1 MRKVSVI
8 IPIFRVEKFIERCA
22 ISLFE
27 QTLDSIEYIFV
38 DDTTPDKS
46 IEILTDV
53 LERYPQR
60 KPQVTILRHDVNKGL
75 PAARNSGLSVAGGE
89 YVFHCDSD
97 DYLESNALEQMLNV
111 AEKTDSDI
119 VWCDYYLSFS
129 MNERI
134 MVQPNYSNS
143 QEAIKGMLSGTMKY
157 NVWNKLAKRRLYV
170 DNSISFP
177 AGHSM
182 GEDMTMIKL
191 FAHAKKVAYI
201 NAPLYHYIRLNTD
214 AMTQSYSERKIA
226 DIEFNVAQTLD
237 YLLKNCKFDLTQE
250 FAFFKLSTK
259 LPLLI
264 SDKICNYRIWNE
276 LYPEANKYILKNKKQ
291 SVRIRV
297 LQWLASK
304 KVYSFVK
311 LYNIIL
317 NKLKNVLLYK

>member
-1 MRKVSVI
+1 MKIITII
-8 IPIFRVEKFIERCA
+8 IPIYGVEKYIERCA
-22 ISLFE
+22 TSLFE
-27 QTLDSIEYIFV
+27 QTLNNIEYIFV
-38 DDTTPDKS
+38 DDATPDKS
-46 IEILTDV
+46 IEILTNV

-60 KPQVTILRHDVNKGL
+60 KPQVTIIRHARNQGL
-75 PAARNSGLSVAGGE
+75 PAARNTGLAAAIGE

-97 DYLESNALEQMLNV
+97 DYLEKDALERMLII
-111 AEKTDSDI
+111 AENTDSDI

-129 MNERI
+129 SNERI
-134 MVQPNYSNS
+134 MTQPYYSNS
-143 QEAIKGMLSGTMKY
+143 QEAIKGMLSGCMKY
-157 NVWNKLAKRRLYV
+157 NVWNKLAKRRLYM

-226 DIEFNVAQTLD
+226 DIEFNVTQTLD

-250 FAFFKLSTK
+250 LAFFKLSTK

-264 SDKICNYRIWNE
+264 SDKMCNYRIWNE
-276 LYPEANKYILKNKKQ
+276 LYPETNKYILKNKKQ

-297 LQWLASK
+297 LQWFASK

-311 LYNIIL
+311 MYNIIL
-317 NKLKNVLLYK
+317 NKLIYGLLYK

>member
-1 MRKVSVI
+1 MSKVSVI

-22 ISLFE
+22 FSLFE

-250 FAFFKLSTK
+250 LAFFKLSTK

-264 SDKICNYRIWNE
+264 SDKMCNYRIWNE
-276 LYPEANKYILKNKKQ
+276 LYPETNKYILKNKKQ

-297 LQWLASK
+297 LQWFASK

-311 LYNIIL
+311 MYNIIL
-317 NKLKNVLLYK
+317 NKLIYGLLYK

>member
-304 KVYSFVK
+304 KVYSCVK

-317 NKLKNVLLYK
+317 NKLIYGLLYK

>member
-1 MRKVSVI
+1 MSKVSVI

-177 AGHSM
+177 AEHSM

-317 NKLKNVLLYK
+317 NKLIYGLLYK

>member
-1 MRKVSVI
+1 MSKVSVI

-134 MVQPNYSNS
+134 MAQPNYSNS

-170 DNSISFP
+170 NNSISFP

-317 NKLKNVLLYK
+317 NKLIYGLLYK

>member
-1 MRKVSVI
+1 MSKVSVI

-264 SDKICNYRIWNE
+264 SDKICNYRIWN
-276 LYPEANKYILKNKKQ
+276 
-291 SVRIRV
+291 
-297 LQWLASK
+297 
-304 KVYSFVK
+304 
-311 LYNIIL
+311 
-317 NKLKNVLLYK
+317 

>member
-1 MRKVSVI
+1 MSKVSVI

-157 NVWNKLAKRRLYV
+157 NVWNKLAKRRLYM

-317 NKLKNVLLYK
+317 NKLIYGLLYK

>member
-1 MRKVSVI
+1 MSKVSVI

-191 FAHAKKVAYI
+191 FAHAKKVAYL

-226 DIEFNVAQTLD
+226 DIEFNVTQTLD
-237 YLLKNCKFDLTQE
+237 YLLKNCNFDLTQE
-250 FAFFKLSTK
+250 LAFFKLSTK

-264 SDKICNYRIWNE
+264 SDKMCNYRIWNE
-276 LYPEANKYILKNKKQ
+276 LYPETNKYILKNKKQ

-297 LQWLASK
+297 LQWFASK

-317 NKLKNVLLYK
+317 NKLIYGLLYK

>member
-1 MRKVSVI
+1 MSKVSVI

-60 KPQVTILRHDVNKGL
+60 KPQVTILRHDMNKGL

-170 DNSISFP
+170 NNSISFP

-264 SDKICNYRIWNE
+264 SDKIYNYRIWNE

-317 NKLKNVLLYK
+317 NKLIYGLLYK

>member
-1 MRKVSVI
+1 MSKVSVI

-317 NKLKNVLLYK
+317 NKLMYGLLYK

>member
-1 MRKVSVI
+1 MSKVSVI

-170 DNSISFP
+170 NNSISFP

-250 FAFFKLSTK
+250 LAFFKLSTK

-264 SDKICNYRIWNE
+264 SDKMCNYRIWNE
-276 LYPEANKYILKNKKQ
+276 LYPETNKYILKNKKQ

-297 LQWLASK
+297 LQWFASK

-311 LYNIIL
+311 MYNIIL
-317 NKLKNVLLYK
+317 NKLIYGLLYK

>member
-1 MRKVSVI
+1 MSKVSVI

-170 DNSISFP
+170 NNSISFP

-237 YLLKNCKFDLTQE
+237 YLLKNCIFDLTQE

-317 NKLKNVLLYK
+317 NKLIYGLLYK

>member
-1 MRKVSVI
+1 MSKVSVI

-89 YVFHCDSD
+89 YVFLCDSD

-297 LQWLASK
+297 IQWLASK

-317 NKLKNVLLYK
+317 NKLIYGLLYK

>member
-1 MRKVSVI
+1 MSKVSVI

-170 DNSISFP
+170 NNSISFP

-237 YLLKNCKFDLTQE
+237 YLLKNRKFDLTQE

-317 NKLKNVLLYK
+317 NKLIYGLLYK

>member
-1 MRKVSVI
+1 MSKVSVI

-22 ISLFE
+22 FSLFE

-170 DNSISFP
+170 NNSISFP

-317 NKLKNVLLYK
+317 NKLIYGLLYK

>member
-1 MRKVSVI
+1 MKIITII
-8 IPIFRVEKFIERCA
+8 IPIYGVEKYIERCA
-22 ISLFE
+22 TSLFE
-27 QTLDSIEYIFV
+27 QTLNNIEYIFV
-38 DDTTPDKS
+38 DDATPDKS
-46 IEILTDV
+46 IEILTNV

-60 KPQVTILRHDVNKGL
+60 KPQVTIIRHARNQGL
-75 PAARNSGLSVAGGE
+75 PAARNTGLAAAIGE

-97 DYLESNALEQMLNV
+97 DYLEKDALERMLII
-111 AEKTDSDI
+111 AENTDSDI

-129 MNERI
+129 SNERI
-134 MVQPNYSNS
+134 MTQPYYSNS
-143 QEAIKGMLSGTMKY
+143 QEAIKGMLSGCMKY
-157 NVWNKLAKRRLYV
+157 NVWNKLAKRRLYM

-191 FAHAKKVAYI
+191 FAHAKKVAYL

-226 DIEFNVAQTLD
+226 DIEFNVTQTLD
-237 YLLKNCKFDLTQE
+237 YLLKNCNFDLTQE
-250 FAFFKLSTK
+250 LAFFKLSTK

-264 SDKICNYRIWNE
+264 SDKMCNYRIWNE
-276 LYPEANKYILKNKKQ
+276 LYPETNKYILKNKKQ

-297 LQWLASK
+297 LQWFASK

-311 LYNIIL
+311 TYNIIL
-317 NKLKNVLLYK
+317 NKLIYGLLYK

>member
-1 MRKVSVI
+1 MSKVSVI

-250 FAFFKLSTK
+250 FAFFQLSTK

-317 NKLKNVLLYK
+317 NKLIYGLLYK

>member
-1 MRKVSVI
+1 MSKVSVI

-250 FAFFKLSTK
+250 LAFFKLSTK

-264 SDKICNYRIWNE
+264 SDKMCNYRIWNE
-276 LYPEANKYILKNKKQ
+276 LYPETNKYILKNKKQ

-297 LQWLASK
+297 LQWFASK

-311 LYNIIL
+311 MYNIIL
-317 NKLKNVLLYK
+317 NKLIYGLLYK

>member
-1 MRKVSVI
+1 MSKVSVI

-276 LYPEANKYILKNKKQ
+276 LYPEANKYIHKNKKQ

-317 NKLKNVLLYK
+317 NKLIYGLLYK

>member
-1 MRKVSVI
+1 MSKVSVI

-97 DYLESNALEQMLNV
+97 DYLENNALEQMLNV

-170 DNSISFP
+170 NNSISFP

-291 SVRIRV
+291 SVRIRA
-297 LQWLASK
+297 LQWFASK
-304 KVYSFVK
+304 KVYWVVK
-311 LYNIIL
+311 MYNIIL
-317 NKLKNVLLYK
+317 NKLIYGMLYK

>member
-1 MRKVSVI
+1 MSKVSVI

-304 KVYSFVK
+304 RYIRLSSCITLF
-311 LYNIIL
+311 LTN
-317 NKLKNVLLYK
+317 

>member
-1 MRKVSVI
+1 MSKVSVI

-157 NVWNKLAKRRLYV
+157 NVWNKLANRRLYV

-317 NKLKNVLLYK
+317 NKLIYGLLYK

>member
-264 SDKICNYRIWNE
+264 SDKMCNYRIWNE

-317 NKLKNVLLYK
+317 NKLIYGLLYK

>member
-1 MRKVSVI
+1 MSKVSVI

-170 DNSISFP
+170 NNSISFP

-191 FAHAKKVAYI
+191 FAHAKKVAYL

-226 DIEFNVAQTLD
+226 DIEFNVTQTLD
-237 YLLKNCKFDLTQE
+237 YLLKNCNFDLTQE
-250 FAFFKLSTK
+250 LAFFKLSTK

-264 SDKICNYRIWNE
+264 SDKMCNYRIWNE
-276 LYPEANKYILKNKKQ
+276 LYPETNKYILKNKKQ

-297 LQWLASK
+297 LQWFASK

-311 LYNIIL
+311 MYNIIL
-317 NKLKNVLLYK
+317 NKLIYGLLYK

>member
-1 MRKVSVI
+1 MSKVSVI

-170 DNSISFP
+170 NNSISFP

-276 LYPEANKYILKNKKQ
+276 LYPEANKYILKNKLEHQ
-291 SVRIRV
+291 GAGLPRR
-297 LQWLASK
+297 L
-304 KVYSFVK
+304 
-311 LYNIIL
+311 II
-317 NKLKNVLLYK
+317 

>member
-1 MRKVSVI
+1 MSKVSVI

-170 DNSISFP
+170 NNSISFP

-259 LPLLI
+259 LPLLV

-317 NKLKNVLLYK
+317 NKLIYGLLYK

>member
-1 MRKVSVI
+1 MSKVSVI

-134 MVQPNYSNS
+134 MVQPNNSNS

-170 DNSISFP
+170 NNSISFP

-317 NKLKNVLLYK
+317 NKLIYGLLYK

>member
-1 MRKVSVI
+1 MKKITII
-8 IPIFRVEKFIERCA
+8 IPIYGVEKYIERCA
-22 ISLFE
+22 TSLFE
-27 QTLDSIEYIFV
+27 QTLNNIEYIFV
-38 DDTTPDKS
+38 DDATPDKS
-46 IEILTDV
+46 IEILTNV

-60 KPQVTILRHDVNKGL
+60 KPQVTIIRHARNQGL
-75 PAARNSGLSVAGGE
+75 PAARNTGLAAAIGE

-97 DYLESNALEQMLNV
+97 DYLEKDALERMLII
-111 AEKTDSDI
+111 AENTDSDI

-129 MNERI
+129 SNERI
-134 MVQPNYSNS
+134 MTQPYYSNS
-143 QEAIKGMLSGTMKY
+143 QEAIKGMLSGCMKY

-191 FAHAKKVAYI
+191 FAHAKKVAYL

-226 DIEFNVAQTLD
+226 DIEFNVTQTLD
-237 YLLKNCKFDLTQE
+237 YLLKNCIFDLTQE
-250 FAFFKLSTK
+250 LAFFKLSTK

-264 SDKICNYRIWNE
+264 SDKMCNYRIWNE
-276 LYPEANKYILKNKKQ
+276 LYPETNKYILKNKKQ

-297 LQWLASK
+297 LQWFASK

-311 LYNIIL
+311 MYNIIL
-317 NKLKNVLLYK
+317 NKLIYGLLYK

>member
-1 MRKVSVI
+1 MTIITII
-8 IPIFRVEKFIERCA
+8 IPIYGVEKYIERCA
-22 ISLFE
+22 TSLFE
-27 QTLDSIEYIFV
+27 QTLNNIEYIFV
-38 DDTTPDKS
+38 DDATPDKS
-46 IEILTDV
+46 IEILTNV

-60 KPQVTILRHDVNKGL
+60 KPQVTIIRHARNQGL
-75 PAARNSGLSVAGGE
+75 PAARNTGLAAATGE

-97 DYLESNALEQMLNV
+97 DYLEKDALERMLII
-111 AEKTDSDI
+111 AENTDSDI

-129 MNERI
+129 SNERI
-134 MVQPNYSNS
+134 MTQPYYSNS
-143 QEAIKGMLSGTMKY
+143 QEAIKGMLSGCMKY
-157 NVWNKLAKRRLYV
+157 NVWNKLAKRRLYM

-191 FAHAKKVAYI
+191 FAHAKKVAYL

-226 DIEFNVAQTLD
+226 DIEFNVTQTLD
-237 YLLKNCKFDLTQE
+237 YLLKNCNFDLTQE
-250 FAFFKLSTK
+250 LAFFKLSTK

-264 SDKICNYRIWNE
+264 SDKMCNYRIWNE
-276 LYPEANKYILKNKKQ
+276 LYPETNKYILKNKKQ

-297 LQWLASK
+297 LQWFASK

-311 LYNIIL
+311 MYNIIL
-317 NKLKNVLLYK
+317 NKLIYGLLYK

>member
-1 MRKVSVI
+1 MSKVSVI

-22 ISLFE
+22 FSLFE

-317 NKLKNVLLYK
+317 NKLIYGLFY

>member
-1 MRKVSVI
+1 MSKVSVI

-170 DNSISFP
+170 NNSISFP

-317 NKLKNVLLYK
+317 NKLI

>member
-1 MRKVSVI
+1 MSKVSVI

-157 NVWNKLAKRRLYV
+157 NVWNKLAKRRLYM

-237 YLLKNCKFDLTQE
+237 YLLKNI
-250 FAFFKLSTK
+250 A
-259 LPLLI
+259 
-264 SDKICNYRIWNE
+264 
-276 LYPEANKYILKNKKQ
+276 
-291 SVRIRV
+291 VR
-297 LQWLASK
+297 
-304 KVYSFVK
+304 
-311 LYNIIL
+311 
-317 NKLKNVLLYK
+317 

>member
-1 MRKVSVI
+1 MSKVSVI

-170 DNSISFP
+170 NNSISFP

-182 GEDMTMIKL
+182 GEGMTMIKL

-317 NKLKNVLLYK
+317 NKLIYGLLYK

>member
-1 MRKVSVI
+1 MAA
-8 IPIFRVEKFIERCA
+8 A
-22 ISLFE
+22 I
-27 QTLDSIEYIFV
+27 
-38 DDTTPDKS
+38 
-46 IEILTDV
+46 
-53 LERYPQR
+53 
-60 KPQVTILRHDVNKGL
+60 
-75 PAARNSGLSVAGGE
+75 GE

-97 DYLESNALEQMLNV
+97 DYLEKDALERMLII
-111 AEKTDSDI
+111 AENTDSDI

-129 MNERI
+129 SNERI
-134 MVQPNYSNS
+134 MTQPYYSNS
-143 QEAIKGMLSGTMKY
+143 QEAIKGMLSGCMKY

-191 FAHAKKVAYI
+191 FAHAKKVAYL

-226 DIEFNVAQTLD
+226 DIEFNVTQTLD

-250 FAFFKLSTK
+250 LAFFKLSTK

-264 SDKICNYRIWNE
+264 SDKMCNYRIWNE
-276 LYPEANKYILKNKKQ
+276 LYPETNKYILKNKKQ

-297 LQWLASK
+297 LQWFASK

-311 LYNIIL
+311 MYNIIL
-317 NKLKNVLLYK
+317 NKLIYGLLYK

>member
-1 MRKVSVI
+1 MSKVSVI

-170 DNSISFP
+170 NNSISFP

-264 SDKICNYRIWNE
+264 SDKICNYRIWNK

-317 NKLKNVLLYK
+317 NKLIYGLLYK

>member
-1 MRKVSVI
+1 MSKVSVI

-250 FAFFKLSTK
+250 FAFLS
-259 LPLLI
+259 
-264 SDKICNYRIWNE
+264 
-276 LYPEANKYILKNKKQ
+276 
-291 SVRIRV
+291 
-297 LQWLASK
+297 
-304 KVYSFVK
+304 
-311 LYNIIL
+311 
-317 NKLKNVLLYK
+317 